1 MASTKQ
7 IVKPA
12 NIKTNKHAVP
22 YVLIMAGGI
31 GSRFWPISKNKHPKQ
46 FLDILGTGKS
56 LIRLTY
62 ERFIKFIPPENI
74 YVVTNELYKKLLTEH
89 IPELDENQILLEPA
103 RKNTAPCVA
112 YAAYKIASL
121 NASANLIVAP
131 SDHVILDEEQFAAVV
146 KQAIDYTNNNEDIVT
161 LGILPTRPDTGY
173 GYIQFLEDEVQPGI
187 HKVKTFLEKPTKM
200 IAQTIYRSGDFLW
213 NAGIFVAGV
222 KTWIN
227 AFYKHMNETD
237 ELFKGGKKFW
247 NTNKE
252 FEFITEVYGQCA
264 NVSIDIGIMEKADNV
279 KVMPSK
285 FGWSDLGTW
294 ASLYEHHDKDY
305 LGNAVNGKN
314 VTVYDASNN
323 MVMVQDKKLVVLQ
336 GIENFIIVE
345 TDDVLLI
352 CSKDNEQEIKQIVQE
367 LKRSKGDKWL

>member
-1 MASTKQ
+1 MKTSS
-7 IVKPA
+7 
-12 NIKTNKHAVP
+12 KTNTVEKP
-22 YVLIMAGGI
+22 CVLIMAGGI
-31 GSRFWPISKNKHPKQ
+31 GSRFWPVSKNKHPKQ

-56 LIRLTY
+56 LLRQTY
-62 ERFIKFIPPENI
+62 ERFEKIIPAENI
-74 YVVTNELYKKLLTEH
+74 YVITNETYLDLVKQH
-89 IPELDENQILLEPA
+89 IPELSDQQILLEPL
-103 RKNTAPCVA
+103 RKNTSPCVA

-131 SDHVILDEEQFAAVV
+131 SDHVILDEAKFADVV
-146 KQAIDYTNNNEDIVT
+146 MQAANYTNTNDDIIT

-173 GYIQFLEDEVQPGI
+173 GYIQFIEEEVAPGI

-222 KTWIN
+222 KTWIK
-227 AFYKHMNETD
+227 AFYQHLPEMD
-237 ELFKGGKKFW
+237 DLFKGGKKFW
-247 NTNKE
+247 NTSKE
-252 FEFITEVYGQCA
+252 AEFINEVYQQCA
-264 NVSIDIGIMEKADNV
+264 NVSIDIGIMEKASNV
-279 KVMPSK
+279 MVIPSK

-323 MVMVQDKKLVVLQ
+323 MVMVPDKKLVVLQ
-336 GIENFIIVE
+336 GIENFIIVD

-367 LKRSKGDKWL
+367 LKRGKGDKWL